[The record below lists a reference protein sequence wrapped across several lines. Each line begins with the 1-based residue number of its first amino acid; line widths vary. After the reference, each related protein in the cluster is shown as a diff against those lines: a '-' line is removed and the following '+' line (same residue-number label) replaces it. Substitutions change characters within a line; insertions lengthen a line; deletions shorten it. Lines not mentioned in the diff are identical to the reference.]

1 MKKSITFFIL
11 FFLTFSFVML
21 AAQTSGETTTDSGID
36 WVQVIFAGSYLI
48 GVFVLLPIVIFTN
61 MNEKIATPGNGDKF
75 LASLSEEERNKR
87 ASEIL
92 EKIGEKL
99 TPFQSEEGED
109 LITITKGSQARFMK
123 HGLDYIN
130 QYLNPTDQDVI
141 DRVNEFTEV
150 YNVRA
155 KRAFTGSGWIIACS
169 AGVALLLLVTVGFN
183 TFIVIHLLGLLFYI
197 LSSRT
202 TFYGI
207 EKRINLFGG
216 GVGAI
221 SAIMGALF
229 LGNGTK
235 YYVKEGNGPWKRDWE
250 TEGNMAIITLLILFV
265 VAMFL
270 GFFAVALGVINFII
284 NYSTSFMHPFT
295 KLDKWYEEKF
305 MKIAA

>member
-109 LITITKGSQARFMK
+109 LITITKGS
-123 HGLDYIN
+123 
-130 QYLNPTDQDVI
+130 
-141 DRVNEFTEV
+141 
-150 YNVRA
+150 
-155 KRAFTGSGWIIACS
+155 
-169 AGVALLLLVTVGFN
+169 
-183 TFIVIHLLGLLFYI
+183 
-197 LSSRT
+197 
-202 TFYGI
+202 
-207 EKRINLFGG
+207 
-216 GVGAI
+216 
-221 SAIMGALF
+221 
-229 LGNGTK
+229 
-235 YYVKEGNGPWKRDWE
+235 
-250 TEGNMAIITLLILFV
+250 
-265 VAMFL
+265 
-270 GFFAVALGVINFII
+270 
-284 NYSTSFMHPFT
+284 
-295 KLDKWYEEKF
+295 
-305 MKIAA
+305 